1 MTFFLGV
8 LAGVVLGAAGALS
21 FLKHETDY
29 GPCPW
34 CEDDRA
40 RAEVEPQPKV
50 VTRLTNRERSIEL

>member
-8 LAGVVLGAAGALS
+8 LAGVILGAAGAISL
-21 FLKHETDY
+21 LKHETDY

-34 CEDDRA
+34 CEDDQA
-40 RAEVEPQPKV
+40 RTEVEPQPKV

>member
-21 FLKHETDY
+21 LLKHESDP

-34 CEDDRA
+34 CEDDQA
-40 RAEVEPQPKV
+40 RPEAEPKV
-50 VTRLTNRERSIEL
+50 VTRLTNRDRSFEL